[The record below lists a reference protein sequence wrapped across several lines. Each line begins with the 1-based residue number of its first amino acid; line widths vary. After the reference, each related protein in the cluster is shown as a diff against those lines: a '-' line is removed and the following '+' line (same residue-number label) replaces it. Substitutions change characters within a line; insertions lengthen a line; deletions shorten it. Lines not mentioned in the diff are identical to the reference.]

1 MFDSVPYIPGKYP
14 DNPQPL
20 ARYLPPVPS
29 NVASSWLQEQ
39 LEPGSWVL
47 DPFGAVPHLAVEAAR
62 AGYRVLVA
70 ANNPVARFLLEMAAN
85 PPTELELRSAL
96 ADLAASYKGDERIE
110 PLVRSLYATE
120 CAKCGKEIMADA
132 FLWDRGAQTPFGRIY
147 TCPYCGDAGEREATN
162 ADASRAARFSSSGLH
177 RARALERV
185 VSPGDPDRAHAEE
198 ALEAYLPR
206 AVYVLFTLINK
217 LEGLS
222 LASGP
227 ILSKNRYLTALL
239 LAALDRTNTLW
250 PYPSGRARP
259 RQLTTPPRF
268 REHNAWLALEEAVG
282 LWASPR
288 DSEATSVPITTWPEI
303 PDESAGISVF
313 EGRLKDLGKNLAQI
327 QVGAVLAGLP
337 RPNQAYWTLSALWA
351 GWLWG
356 RDSVAAFKSV
366 LRRRRYDW
374 AWHSTALNAAFT
386 SLAQLL
392 EKNTPIF
399 GLIGETEPGFLSAS
413 MLASKLAGFKLEGIA
428 LRAEE
433 GQAQISWKIDGRKT
447 RLSETK
453 PSEPVPTPATDQL
466 NKPVIEIGRIST
478 EAAHELLH
486 ERGEPVDYIYLH
498 VAALSAISS
507 SKEKPDWQT
516 IPPADLLQQINM
528 QFQHLFSSRGGFL
541 RFGGSEHSLE
551 IGKWWM
557 RDKQE
562 KITGDESSL
571 PLADRVEVSFVRY
584 LLKNPGVKFEE
595 IDKKLCQNFPGLLTP
610 GLGLIQ
616 ACLASYAEQNDN
628 QENRWR
634 IREQDTPAARRA
646 DLNEMGQLLIQIGTQ
661 LGYSIE
667 HQTVGSFSQRLTQ
680 WIDTRGEIKYAFYIL
695 ASTVFGNILSAKT
708 FPREKSIIV
717 FPGGRANLVTY
728 KMETNPL
735 LRQAFEAGWR
745 FVKFR
750 QLRRIAH
757 TSHLEQAN
765 IDDLFA
771 LDPVSQSDPQIPL
784 F

>member
-1 MFDSVPYIPGKYP
+1 MFDSIAYIPGKYP

-29 NVASSWLQEQ
+29 NVASTWLREH
-39 LEPGSWVL
+39 LAPGSWVL

-120 CAKCGKEIMADA
+120 CAKCGKEIMVDA
-132 FLWDRGAQTPFGRIY
+132 FLWDRGAQAPFGRVY
-147 TCPYCGDAGEREATN
+147 SCPYCGDAGEREATN
-162 ADASRAARFSSSGLH
+162 ADVSRAARFSSSGLH

-217 LEGLS
+217 LDSLYLS
-222 LASGP
+222 AGP
-227 ILSKNRYLTALL
+227 AQSKNRLLTALL
-239 LAALDRTNTLW
+239 LAALDRTNNLW
-250 PYPSGRARP
+250 PYPSARARP

-282 LWASPR
+282 LWASPK
-288 DSEATSVPITTWPEI
+288 DSEATSVPITTWPEV
-303 PDESAGISVF
+303 PGENAGISVF
-313 EGRLKDLGKNLAQI
+313 EGRLKDLGQSLGQI

-356 RDSVAAFKSV
+356 RDSAAAFKSV

-374 AWHSTALNAAFT
+374 AWHSSALHAAFI
-386 SLAQLL
+386 SLVQML
-392 EKNTPIF
+392 EDDTPIF

-413 MLASKLAGFKLEGIA
+413 LLASKLAGFTLEGVA

-433 GQAQISWKIDGRKT
+433 GQTQISWKMDGRKA
-447 RLSETK
+447 RSSEIN
-453 PSEPVPTPATDQL
+453 PNEPVPPPGSKQMI
-466 NKPVIEIGRIST
+466 KPLIEIEKIGSQ
-478 EAAHELLH
+478 AAYTLLS

-498 VAALSAISS
+498 AAALSAISS
-507 SKEKPDWQT
+507 SKEMSDWQS
-516 IPPADLLQQINM
+516 IPPADLLQKINS
-528 QFQHLFSSRGGFL
+528 QLQHLFSLRGNFL

-557 RDKQE
+557 RDIKE
-562 KITGDESSL
+562 KISGDQINL
-571 PLADRVEVSFVRY
+571 PLADQVEVSFVRY
-584 LLKNPGVKFEE
+584 LLENPDTKFEE
-595 IDKKLCQNFPGLLTP
+595 IDNQLCQNFSGLLTP
-610 GLGLIQ
+610 SPGLIQ
-616 ACLASYAEQNDN
+616 ACLTSYAEQNDN
-628 QENRWR
+628 RENGWR

-646 DLNEMGQLLIQIGTQ
+646 DLNEMRQLLVQIGTQ

-667 HQTVGSFSQRLTQ
+667 HQTVGSLSQRLTQ
-680 WIDTRGEIKYAFYIL
+680 WIDPRGEIKYAFYIL
-695 ASTVFGNILSAKT
+695 ASTVFGDILSART
-708 FPREKSIIV
+708 FPPEKSIIV

-735 LRQAFEAGWR
+735 LRQAIEAGWR
-745 FVKFR
+745 FIKFR

-765 IDDLFA
+765 INDLFA
-771 LDPVSQSDPQIPL
+771 LDPVSQSDPQMPL